1 MSKNRMVVA
10 TDIGSSKVTTLVADF
25 DEIDGFHIIGWGEAV
40 SAGIEK
46 GVITNP
52 VELAKSVRES
62 ISAAENSSG
71 FRITT
76 VVANISGQHLDFKT
90 ETESLSFQNQG
101 KEIDEVDIASMI
113 DNVSQKLPKDSV
125 NIVHILPKR
134 YLLDDELVLEPVGL
148 IGSKLDVEFNVIST
162 KVNIHSNLKKI
173 IEATGVEVIDF
184 VANPIASAAAVL
196 FEEEKDLG
204 VACVDIGGSLTD
216 IAVYKNGNLEYIK
229 SIPIGGN
236 LITKDIAYR
245 FKIPRDLAEALKK
258 QFGLASLEYLDSDEY
273 IEIPTRE
280 DSSVVNIRRSDIVET
295 VEWRLAEMFEF
306 IRKEIEKSGMYEK
319 LNAGIVL
326 TGGVANTPHI
336 QEFSQNILDKDTR
349 IGKPKGYKGF
359 SDKFTL
365 PEYATSVGMLHFIRL
380 QKVNSKSFSRSSAM
394 KSVGFQNMFNK
405 FFDKIK
411 ELF

>member
-52 VELAKSVRES
+52 VELVRSVRES
-62 ISAAENSSG
+62 VSAAENSSG

-90 ETESLSFQNQG
+90 ETESLSFQNQS

-125 NIVHILPKR
+125 NILHILPKR

-162 KVNIHSNLKKI
+162 KANIHSNLKKM
-173 IEATGVEVIDF
+173 IETTGVEVIDF
-184 VANPIASAAAVL
+184 VANPIASAEAVL

-245 FKIPRDLAEALKK
+245 FKIPRDLAETLKK
-258 QFGLASLEYLDSDEY
+258 QFGLPSLEYLDSDEH
-273 IEIPTRE
+273 IEISTRE
-280 DSSVVNIRRSDIVET
+280 DSSVVDIRLSDIVET
-295 VEWRLAEMFEF
+295 VEWRLTEMFEI
-306 IRKEIEKSGMYEK
+306 IRKEVEKSGLYEK

-326 TGGVANTPHI
+326 TGGVANTPHV
-336 QEFSQNILDKDTR
+336 QEFSQNILEKDTR

-365 PEYATSVGMLHFIRL
+365 PEYATSVGILHFIRL
-380 QKVNSKSFSRSSAM
+380 HKVNSKSFSKSSAM